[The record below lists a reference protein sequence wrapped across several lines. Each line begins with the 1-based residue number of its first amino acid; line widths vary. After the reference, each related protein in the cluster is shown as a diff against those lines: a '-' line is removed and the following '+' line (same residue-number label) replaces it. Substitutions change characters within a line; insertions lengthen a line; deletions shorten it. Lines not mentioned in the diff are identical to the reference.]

1 MPESGLVAA
10 DNGRQLSSAPATV
23 PYPSSAL
30 NRLFIAIERL
40 PFGGWWVY
48 LLLLVVLVA
57 YYEVSLWVLGVTAV
71 GSISVDGLTTLV
83 YGPYIIAAT
92 HYLTNQAGHSMD
104 AFRPASG
111 LNDAEF
117 AERRYELVTLPANRV
132 WLPVLLGA
140 IVGVAAFLPSTSEVL
155 APFGGTVRNALIV
168 SGPSLILGY
177 GFLGVAIYQTLRQL
191 LRVERLHRDA
201 TAIDLYDTAPI
212 YAFSRLTVQIGLT
225 FAIAGYYALA
235 VNGTF
240 QAGNGVALAAVGASI
255 AVGVAC
261 FIVPLW
267 GIHGRLQ
274 ANKAALLRGVNLR
287 AQALQADL
295 YARVDSSNLA
305 GVKDV
310 TDALNG
316 INVTREL
323 VAKLPT
329 WPWPP
334 QLLRGFI
341 TALLLPILVYL
352 ITRYVGQVALL

>member
-1 MPESGLVAA
+1 
-10 DNGRQLSSAPATV
+10 
-23 PYPSSAL
+23 
-30 NRLFIAIERL
+30 
-40 PFGGWWVY
+40 
-48 LLLLVVLVA
+48 
-57 YYEVSLWVLGVTAV
+57 
-71 GSISVDGLTTLV
+71 
-83 YGPYIIAAT
+83 
-92 HYLTNQAGHSMD
+92 
-104 AFRPASG
+104 
-111 LNDAEF
+111 
-117 AERRYELVTLPANRV
+117 
-132 WLPVLLGA
+132 
-140 IVGVAAFLPSTSEVL
+140 
-155 APFGGTVRNALIV
+155 VRNALIV

-352 ITRYVGQVALL
+352 ITRYVGQVVLL